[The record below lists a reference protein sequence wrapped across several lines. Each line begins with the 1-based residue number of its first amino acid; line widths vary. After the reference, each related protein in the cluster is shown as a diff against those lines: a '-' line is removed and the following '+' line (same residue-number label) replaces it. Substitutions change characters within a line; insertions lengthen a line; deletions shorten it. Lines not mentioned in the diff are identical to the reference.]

1 MPTVAF
7 HDLLIHPRDHDL
19 IAATHGRGIWIL
31 DDITGL
37 RKATD
42 EVVKQD
48 AAVFDA
54 AKPGTRWLRITRGG
68 YGRGD
73 LFFKGENPPDGALVN
88 YFIKA
93 KPEAPATLEI
103 ADPAGPMK
111 TTYILDA
118 VQPGIGRVA
127 WDLRFDPPAATTSTL
142 VSNLKRQLEPALKRT
157 DLTAEQMEA
166 LKKAAADLDKWA
178 TNFRKVM
185 EIQRAVFAIAQP
197 GRGQFGGGGA
207 RRHDGRPVRR
217 ARHVRGQADRR
228 RQDLHGQGRRPA
240 RPDSRREVD
249 E

>member
-19 IAATHGRGIWIL
+19 IAATHGRGMWIL
-31 DDITGL
+31 DDITAL

-42 EVVKQD
+42 EVLKQD
-48 AAVFDA
+48 AAVFDT
-54 AKPGTRWLRITRGG
+54 AKPGTRWLRIARGG
-68 YGRGD
+68 YSRGD

-118 VQPGIGRVA
+118 VEPGIGRIT
-127 WDLRFDPPAATTSTL
+127 WDLRFDPPATTTQTL
-142 VSNLKRQLEPALKRT
+142 VSNLKRLLEPALKRT

-185 EIQRAVFAIAQP
+185 EIQRAVFAIVRP
-197 GRGQFGGGGA
+197 GGGQFGGGGMRGGMGGQIA
-207 RRHDGRPVRR
+207 EPGTYAIKLTVGDKTCTGKVAVRLDPMQT
-217 ARHVRGQADRR
+217 AK
-228 RQDLHGQGRRPA
+228 
-240 RPDSRREVD
+240 
-249 E
+249 

>member
-19 IAATHGRGIWIL
+19 IAATHGRGMWIL
-31 DDITGL
+31 DDITAL

-48 AAVFDA
+48 AAVFDV
-54 AKPGTRWLRITRGG
+54 AKPGTRWLRISRGG

-73 LFFKGENPPDGALVN
+73 LFFKGENPPDGALIN

-103 ADPAGPMK
+103 GDIAGPLK
-111 TTYILDA
+111 TTYILDD

-142 VSNLKRQLEPALKRT
+142 VSNLKRTLEPALKRT
-157 DLTAEQMEA
+157 DLTAEQMEV

-185 EIQRAVFAIAQP
+185 EIQRTVFAIAQP
-197 GRGQFGGGGA
+197 GRGQFGGGGG
-207 RRHDGRPVRR
+207 GRGGMMGGGQMAEPGTYPVKLTVGDKTY
-217 ARHVRGQADRR
+217 AGKVSVRLDPMLTAK
-228 RQDLHGQGRRPA
+228 
-240 RPDSRREVD
+240 
-249 E
+249 